1 MILPTWTAMTRPDLP
16 HPTALDR
23 GMARIALGAIA
34 APPLRRYALA
44 IALALAAIGLRR
56 VLDPLWGNE
65 LPLIFF
71 FPAVM
76 VSAWLGG
83 AVAGVI
89 TTIICAAAAKYFWIA
104 PIHSWALPPASG
116 LAGLLVFVVVGAVIS
131 AFNEI
136 WRRGA
141 AALVASERIAQELA
155 AIVQS
160 SDDAIMSKDLD
171 GTIRSWNRGA
181 ERMFGYTAAEAIG
194 QSMRLVIPLDRW
206 AEEEEVLRRLRGG
219 ETVDHFET
227 IRCRRDSSEVPVS
240 LTISPVVDSTGTVVG
255 ASTIAR
261 DISVRRQAE
270 QTEREAARLKDEFL
284 AIVSHE
290 LRTPVNA
297 MLGWATLLQR
307 ADVDEARRDRAVRGI
322 HTNARRQAQLVEELL
337 DFSRAMAGK
346 LRLVNERIIL
356 PDIIRDAIEMAEAA
370 AGARQIAVHL
380 EVDPALDPVV
390 GDSLRLQQVVS
401 NLLSNA
407 IKFSPEGATVLV
419 RIRQLI
425 GSVELSVSDN
435 GPGIPHDQLAAI
447 FEPFRQVEGAATPA
461 QGGLGLGLAIV
472 KQIVE
477 AHRGSISASSPGPGL
492 GATFIVRLPVSE
504 AEMRQHAS

>member
-1 MILPTWTAMTRPDLP
+1 
-16 HPTALDR
+16 
-23 GMARIALGAIA
+23 MARIALAAIA
-34 APPLRRYALA
+34 SSAVRRYALA

-56 VLDPLWGNE
+56 ALDPLWGNE

-83 AVAGVI
+83 AVAGTI
-89 TTIICAAAAKYFWIA
+89 TTIICAVAARFFWIP
-104 PIHSWALPPASG
+104 PIYSWAIPPASG
-116 LAGLLVFVVVGAVIS
+116 LVGLLVFVAVGIVIS
-131 AFNEI
+131 VFNEM

-155 AIVQS
+155 AIVEW

-171 GTIRSWNRGA
+171 STIRSWNRGA
-181 ERMFGYTAAEAIG
+181 ERMFGYSAAEAVG
-194 QSMRLVIPLDRW
+194 QSMRLIIPLDRW
-206 AEEEEVLRRLRGG
+206 AEEEEVLQRLRRG
-219 ETVDHFET
+219 EAVDHFET
-227 IRCRRDSSEVPVS
+227 IRCRRNSTEVPVS
-240 LTISPVVDSTGTVVG
+240 LTISPMVDSAGVVVG

-270 QTEREAARLKDEFL
+270 QTERDSARLKDEFL

-307 ADVDEARRDRAVRGI
+307 TDVDEARRARAARGI
-322 HTNARRQAQLVEELL
+322 YTNAKRQAQLIEELL
-337 DFSRAMAGK
+337 DFSRALAGK
-346 LRLVNERIIL
+346 LRLANEHIVL
-356 PDIIRDAIEMAEAA
+356 PEIIRDAIEMAEAA
-370 AGARQIAVHL
+370 ATAKQTAMRL
-380 EVDPALDPVV
+380 EVDPALEPIV

-401 NLLSNA
+401 NLLANA
-407 IKFSPEGATVLV
+407 IKFSPEGATVQIRV
-419 RIRQLI
+419 RQLN
-425 GSVELSVSDN
+425 GSVELSVTDN
-435 GPGIPHDQLAAI
+435 GAGIPHDQLTAI
-447 FEPFRQVEGAATPA
+447 FEPFRQVEGTPPV

-492 GATFIVRLPVSE
+492 GATFTVRLP
-504 AEMRQHAS
+504 APDAAMRQHAS

>member
-1 MILPTWTAMTRPDLP
+1 
-16 HPTALDR
+16 
-23 GMARIALGAIA
+23 MARIALAAIA
-34 APPLRRYALA
+34 ASPVRRHALA
-44 IALALAAIGLRR
+44 IALGLAAIGLRR
-56 VLDPLWGNE
+56 ALDLLWGND

-83 AVAGVI
+83 AVAGAI
-89 TTIICAAAAKYFWIA
+89 TTIICAVAATYFWIA
-104 PIHSWALPPASG
+104 PYHSFAILNTG
-116 LAGLLVFVVVGAVIS
+116 GVVGLLVFIAVGALIS
-131 AFNEI
+131 VFNEM

-141 AALVASERIAQELA
+141 ATLVGSERIAQRLA
-155 AIVQS
+155 AIVEW

-171 GTIRSWNRGA
+171 STIRSWNRGA
-181 ERMFGYTAAEAIG
+181 ERMFGYSAAEAIG
-194 QSMRLVIPLDRW
+194 QSMRLIIPRNRW
-206 AEEEEVLRRLRGG
+206 AEEEEVLRRLRRG
-219 ETVDHFET
+219 EAVDHFET

-240 LTISPVVDSTGTVVG
+240 LTISPIVDSSGVVVG

-261 DISVRRQAE
+261 DISVRKQAE
-270 QTEREAARLKDEFL
+270 QTERDSARLKDEFL

-307 ADVDEARRDRAVRGI
+307 PDVDEARRDRAARGVY
-322 HTNARRQAQLVEELL
+322 TNARRQAQLIEELL

-346 LRLVNERIIL
+346 LRLANEPIIL
-356 PDIIRDAIEMAEAA
+356 QEIIRDAIEMAETAA
-370 AGARQIAVHL
+370 AAKQTAVRL
-380 EVDPALDPVV
+380 EVDPALEPIV

-401 NLLSNA
+401 NLLTNA
-407 IKFSPEGATVLV
+407 IKFSPAGATVQV
-419 RIRQLI
+419 RVRQLH
-425 GSVELSVSDN
+425 GSVELSVADN
-435 GPGIPHDQLAAI
+435 GPGIPHDQLSAI
-447 FEPFRQVEGAATPA
+447 FEPFRQVEGTDSPV

-477 AHRGSISASSPGPGL
+477 AHRGSISASSAGVGL
-492 GATFIVRLPVSE
+492 GATFTVRLPAPK